1 MKLSKIFG
9 EKIDFYRL
17 LEEQSEFIV
26 KSVSA
31 LDSYVGT
38 LDPSF
43 AAEVKSLEKE
53 ADRKRNELVQELNKT
68 FITPFDREDIYLLSK
83 ALDDILDYYKT
94 TVNEMEIYQIG
105 LSAELTEF
113 MQMLQQGSGAIRE
126 AVRML
131 KQNASLS
138 AQNAVKAKKCENK
151 VEEIYRKSVAQLLES
166 DDIKYIIK
174 MREIYRHLSNCADRI
189 DEAADIICHILM
201 KETA

>member
-9 EKIDFYRL
+9 EKVDFYRL

-31 LDSYVGT
+31 LESYVGT
-38 LDPSF
+38 LDPSY

-68 FITPFDREDIYLLSK
+68 FITPFDREDIYMLSK

-105 LSAELTEF
+105 LSAELAKF
-113 MQMLQQGSGAIRE
+113 MQMLQQGSEAIRE
-126 AVRML
+126 AVRTL
-131 KQNASLS
+131 KPDVSLS
-138 AQNAVKAKKCENK
+138 AKNAVKAKKCENK
-151 VEEIYRKSVAQLLES
+151 VEEIYRKSVAKLLES

-189 DEAADIICHILM
+189 DEAADLICHILM
-201 KETA
+201 KTA

>member
-9 EKIDFYRL
+9 EKVDFYRL

-38 LDPSF
+38 LDPSY
-43 AAEVKSLEKE
+43 ASEVKSLEKG

-68 FITPFDREDIYLLSK
+68 FITPFDREDIYMLSK

-113 MQMLQQGSGAIRE
+113 MQMLQQGSEAIRE

-131 KQNASLS
+131 KPNASLS

>member
-9 EKIDFYRL
+9 EKVDFYRL

-31 LDSYVGT
+31 LESYVGT
-38 LDPSF
+38 LDPSY
-43 AAEVKSLEKE
+43 AAEVKSLERE

-68 FITPFDREDIYLLSK
+68 FITPFDREDIYMLSK

-105 LSAELTEF
+105 LSTELAKFT
-113 MQMLQQGSGAIRE
+113 QMLQQGSEAIRE
-126 AVRML
+126 AVRTM
-131 KQNASLS
+131 KPDVSLS
-138 AQNAVKAKKCENK
+138 AQNAVKAKKFENK

-189 DEAADIICHILM
+189 DEAADIICQILM
-201 KETA
+201 KTS